1 MRRSRVRSM
10 DKDLLQRKLEMLIHC
25 LDRIRSHMI
34 ETLEELESNLDKQE
48 SIILNLQWAVQICI
62 DIGNHLLQDYSITP
76 VTMADTFN
84 RMAEKKLI
92 TETNANN
99 MEKAVAFR
107 NIALHQYDLLD
118 NKIVLTII
126 KEHLQDFEDFAETVS
141 KL

>member
-1 MRRSRVRSM
+1 M